1 MRIEIEPDDMA
12 GPAANYA
19 HAVVV
24 GAGRTLY
31 TSGVVPLRVDGT
43 TPTGVR
49 EQAEI
54 IWDNI
59 GKILRTATMR
69 PADIVSVT
77 TYAAADFQPSD
88 LRDVMDERDRHVP
101 VRAASTLVVVAALA
115 QPEWKVEI
123 AIVAVSSEATPD
135 PDPPD
140 RSPWLSDLP
149 PAGFEQ

>member
-31 TSGVVPLRVDGT
+31 TSGVVPLRADGT
-43 TPTGVR
+43 TPTGVGA
-49 EQAEI
+49 QAEV
-54 IWDNI
+54 IWGNI
-59 GKILRTATMR
+59 GKVLDAARMC
-69 PADIVSVT
+69 PADIASVT
-77 TYAAADFQPSD
+77 TYVAAGTGPGD
-88 LRDVMDERDRHVP
+88 LRAVMDARDRHVP

-123 AIVAVSSEATPD
+123 AVVAVSSEATGD
-135 PDPPD
+135 AASST
-140 RSPWLSDLP
+140 RSPSPNDSP
-149 PAGFEQ
+149 TAGIEQ